1 MIKILEVCTASS
13 PAYALVF
20 KRAQVLNARY
30 PQQLK
35 IDILC
40 SEGKEV
46 QLMRQQGIQVLIAD
60 LHRSLSPWRLLQS
73 LLNLYKVLR
82 QGDYQV
88 VHLHFGVPSLVGRC
102 LAFLMR
108 KPIWIYQSHGY
119 SLSHNTSALGKFAYL
134 AVERL
139 LKWPVNLALFQSHED
154 IQIAR
159 RYKLLDEP
167 QIEYL
172 GNGIDTDYFR
182 PGLDLAAQKPSKN
195 KTIFGMVARFEPIK
209 NHDLLLDA
217 VKHLRLVNPEFKVL
231 LIGQG
236 ELKTEIAAKI
246 AAHQLQDWIEI
257 RPYNPQMAEFYQ
269 EIDVGLLTS
278 FGEGLPRALL
288 EPMACAKPVIA
299 TDVKGSREAVKD
311 QQTGFI
317 VPVDVPQILA
327 GKMQWLMEN
336 PVEREQMGL
345 AARAHVVEQFSA
357 HQVLE
362 RLGSIYL
369 ACYEHHRRLAKL
381 ETNWDTVQ

>member
-1 MIKILEVCTASS
+1 MLKILEVCTQSS

-20 KRAQVLNARY
+20 KRAQVLNERY

-40 SEGKEV
+40 GAGKEV
-46 QLMRQQGIQVLIAD
+46 ELMRQQGMQVVIAD

-73 LLNLYKVLR
+73 FLNLQKALHPA
-82 QGDYQV
+82 DYDV

-102 LAFLMR
+102 LAFVRR

-119 SLSHNTSALGKFAYL
+119 SLSYNTSILGKYSYL
-134 AVERL
+134 AIERL

-154 IQIAR
+154 IEIAR
-159 RYKLLDEP
+159 RHKLLDEQ

-172 GNGIDTDYFR
+172 GNGIDTEHFQ
-182 PGLDLAAQKPSKN
+182 PQPSTSQPD
-195 KTIFGMVARFEPIK
+195 KTIFGMVARFETIK
-209 NHDLLLDA
+209 NHQLLLDA
-217 VKHLRLVNPEFKVL
+217 VKHLLLSSPNFKVL

-236 ELKTEIAAKI
+236 ELQTEIVAKI

-257 RPYNPQMAEFYQ
+257 RAYSTDMASFYQ

-288 EPMACAKPVIA
+288 EPMACAKPVIC

-317 VPVDVPQILA
+317 IPLGDAQTLA
-327 GKMQWLMEN
+327 NKMQWLMEH
-336 PVEREQMGL
+336 PTERTQMGL
-345 AARAHVVEQFSA
+345 TAREHVVENFSA
-357 HQVLE
+357 QQVLE
-362 RLGSIYL
+362 RLGKIYL
-369 ACYEHHRRLAKL
+369 ACHEHQQRLAKF
-381 ETNWDTVQ
+381 ETSWGTTR

>member
-35 IDILC
+35 IDLLC

-46 QLMRQQGIQVLIAD
+46 ELMRQQGMQVIVTD
-60 LHRSLSPWRLLQS
+60 LHRSLHPGRLIQSFFNLQ
-73 LLNLYKVLR
+73 KVLA
-82 QGDYQV
+82 QGQYDV

-102 LAFLMR
+102 LAFVMR

-119 SLSHNTSALGKFAYL
+119 SLSYNTSALGKWTYL
-134 AVERL
+134 AIERL
-139 LKWPVNLALFQSHED
+139 LKWPVNLALFQSQED
-154 IQIAR
+154 IAIAR
-159 RYKLLDEP
+159 RHKLLDDA

-172 GNGIDTDYFR
+172 GNGIDTDYFS
-182 PGLDLAAQKPSKN
+182 PSLTLN
-195 KTIFGMVARFEPIK
+195 PSDKTIFGMVARFEAIK
-209 NHDLLLDA
+209 NHELLLDA
-217 VKHLRLVNPEFKVL
+217 VKYLRLVNPNFKVL

-236 ELKTEIAAKI
+236 ELQTEIAAKI

-257 RPYNPQMAEFYQ
+257 RPYSTHMAEFYQ

-288 EPMACAKPVIA
+288 EPMACAKPVIG
-299 TDVKGSREAVKD
+299 TDVKGSREAIQD
-311 QQTGFI
+311 ASTGFL
-317 VPVDVPQILA
+317 VPINDPQALA
-327 GKMQWLMEN
+327 SKMQWLMEH
-336 PVEREQMGL
+336 PLERQQMGL
-345 AARAHVVEQFSA
+345 AARARVIEHFSA
-357 HQVLE
+357 QQVLE

-381 ETNWDTVQ
+381 ETSWDASQ